1 MHADLDMVEWQRIVL
16 KWLNYFI
23 ICMHLQLYVE
33 RHEYIKWFNCM
44 HIQQLLN
51 DMSYIQWFSYYIKY
65 MLAYMD
71 EFNYQIHADIY
82 CQNDEYYN
90 KWFNYMHADVDS
102 YSRATRIIML

>member
-1 MHADLDMVEWQRIVL
+1 
-16 KWLNYFI
+16 
-23 ICMHLQLYVE
+23 
-33 RHEYIKWFNCM
+33 M

-90 KWFNYMHADVDS
+90 K
-102 YSRATRIIML
+102 